1 MTATLIAISV
11 IFALAYL
18 AAALTL
24 ATPRSTR

>member
-1 MTATLIAISV
+1 MITVLIAISV

-18 AAALTL
+18 AAALTI